1 MIKVALIGCGEMGR
15 THATCLARLPGVKL
29 LACCDIDVSKA
40 QELCHNFSVD
50 RYCSDSGDIFR
61 DPEVDAVYVLSRT
74 DAHFADC
81 LQTLQSGKHLF
92 IEKPLALDLDQAQQ
106 IARAARRTD
115 RLVMVGFK
123 FRFYR
128 LIERA
133 RRCVGKPYLAAVQIL
148 DDPWPADF
156 WANQQD
162 KGGGNVIS
170 QGVHGADLLRYLL
183 QSEPTAVYAVGGNY
197 HQKTG
202 VVDNLNAVFRFA
214 NGSSGSLV
222 VGDCGRAVL
231 QGKFSCNL
239 AGEAGTVDLDQRF
252 TRLGIQLRD
261 GTLRIENGE
270 EDGFFLENQAFIEA
284 IDKKLASPCAVENG
298 VMAQAMIKAAIDSA
312 QHDAVVEISRDLSG
326 SVNLHSRTY

>member
-1 MIKVALIGCGEMGR
+1 
-15 THATCLARLPGVKL
+15 
-29 LACCDIDVSKA
+29 
-40 QELCHNFSVD
+40 
-50 RYCSDSGDIFR
+50 
-61 DPEVDAVYVLSRT
+61 
-74 DAHFADC
+74 
-81 LQTLQSGKHLF
+81 
-92 IEKPLALDLDQAQQ
+92 
-106 IARAARRTD
+106 
-115 RLVMVGFK
+115 
-123 FRFYR
+123 
-128 LIERA
+128 
-133 RRCVGKPYLAAVQIL
+133 
-148 DDPWPADF
+148 
-156 WANQQD
+156 
-162 KGGGNVIS
+162 
-170 QGVHGADLLRYLL
+170 LLRYLL